1 MKYERKLLA
10 SLIILL
16 IFLCLFSSKTEARN
30 DYLGSSN
37 SSCERGR
44 IELYTELRGQDG
56 KSTYLDGDGN
66 VDNNYNSY
74 SDDINGTVGIR
85 FSWPLQSTC
94 NDDTI
99 QLLREN
105 DQLRQELELLA
116 NCAKYQDL
124 ELGPEFATVREMCK
138 GVSKKKEPS
147 IKVTVEE
154 EIPKVIFTVPLR

>member
-30 DYLGSSN
+30 DYLGSS
-37 SSCERGR
+37 SSNCERGR
-44 IELYTELRGQDG
+44 VELYTELRGTDG

-74 SDDINGTVGIR
+74 SDDVNGTVGIR

-94 NDDTI
+94 NEGTI
-99 QLLREN
+99 ELLRQN
-105 DQLRQELELLA
+105 DRLRQEIELLA
-116 NCAKYQDL
+116 NCAKYKDL
-124 ELGPEFATVREMCK
+124 ELGSEFATVREMCK
-138 GVSKKKEPS
+138 GVNKKIENES
-147 IKVTVEE
+147 Q
-154 EIPKVIFTVPLR
+154 

>member
-30 DYLGSSN
+30 DYLGSS
-37 SSCERGR
+37 SSNCERGR
-44 IELYTELRGQDG
+44 VELYTELRGTDG

-74 SDDINGTVGIR
+74 SDDVNGTVGIR

-94 NDDTI
+94 NEGTI
-99 QLLREN
+99 ELLRQN
-105 DQLRQELELLA
+105 DRLRQEIELLA

-124 ELGPEFATVREMCK
+124 ELGPEFSTVREMCK
-138 GVSKKKEPS
+138 GVSKKTKPS

-154 EIPKVIFTVPLR
+154 EIPKVILTVPLR

>member
-1 MKYERKLLA
+1 MNWERKLLA

-16 IFLCLFSSKTEARN
+16 IVLCLFSSKTQARN

-44 IELYTELRGQDG
+44 IDLYTELRGTDG

-74 SDDINGTVGIR
+74 SDDVNGTVGIR

-94 NDDTI
+94 NNDTI

-138 GVSKKKEPS
+138 GVSKKEKENAQ
-147 IKVTVEE
+147 
-154 EIPKVIFTVPLR
+154 

>member
-1 MKYERKLLA
+1 MKYERGLLVFLIVL
-10 SLIILL
+10 LIICCLL
-16 IFLCLFSSKTEARN
+16 STKTQARN

-44 IELYTELRGQDG
+44 IDLYTELRGTDG

-74 SDDINGTVGIR
+74 SDDVNGTVGIR

-94 NDDTI
+94 NNDTI
-99 QLLREN
+99 SLLQEN
-105 DQLRQELELLA
+105 DRLRQELELLSV
-116 NCAKYQDL
+116 CGKYQEL

-147 IKVTVEE
+147 IKITVEE
-154 EIPKVIFTVPLR
+154 EIPKVTLTVPLR

>member
-1 MKYERKLLA
+1 MNYERGLLA
-10 SLIILL
+10 TLIILL
-16 IFLCLFSSKTEARN
+16 IVLCLFSSKTQARN

-44 IELYTELRGQDG
+44 IDLYTELRGTDG
-56 KSTYLDGDGN
+56 KTTYLDGDGN

-74 SDDINGTVGIR
+74 SDDVNGTVGIR

-138 GVSKKKEPS
+138 GVSKKEKENAQ
-147 IKVTVEE
+147 
-154 EIPKVIFTVPLR
+154 

>member
-1 MKYERKLLA
+1 MNYERKLLA

-154 EIPKVIFTVPLR
+154 EIPKVILTVPLR

>member
-1 MKYERKLLA
+1 MKHERKLLA

-30 DYLGSSN
+30 DYLGSS
-37 SSCERGR
+37 SSNCERGR
-44 IELYTELRGQDG
+44 VELYTELRGTDG

-74 SDDINGTVGIR
+74 SDDVNGTVGIR

-94 NDDTI
+94 NEGTI
-99 QLLREN
+99 ELLRQN
-105 DQLRQELELLA
+105 DRLRQEIELLA

-138 GVSKKKEPS
+138 GVSKKTKPS

-154 EIPKVIFTVPLR
+154 EIPKVILTVPLR